1 MQHIS
6 TGRIAALPAVA
17 WRKLGESLVAGS
29 AVGTVVLWA
38 AQFLVVAGFVGLAVG
53 APG

>member
-1 MQHIS
+1 MQHVRS
-6 TGRIAALPAVA
+6 GRIAALPSLA

-29 AVGTVVLWA
+29 VAGTVVLWA
-38 AQFLVVAGFVGLAVG
+38 AQFLVVAAFVGLAVG